1 MPGPLDGY
9 RVVELSE
16 GVAGPY
22 AAMELGDA
30 GADVLKIE
38 RLQGDRARGWGS
50 AAKGDLGA
58 SFLGMNRNKRS
69 VALDLD
75 SEDGVA
81 VARRLLRG
89 ADVVV
94 ADAGWSRHPAL
105 QPEALITDNPG
116 LIYLHISEYGEHGPM
131 AGRAPY
137 GELSAQLAS
146 EATTSLGLLGEAPV
160 RLSVDVAQMFTGI
173 YGVQAIVAALYARDT
188 AGGQRIDISLFGT
201 MVAMRS
207 TLWVALANPDEWW
220 GFHLDS
226 YVKPRDFGY
235 ACQDGRIYFS
245 LAKPTQEQR
254 DDLYREFNMEWV
266 RQDPLFDLLNT
277 DTAGG
282 TSRYSHVVKP
292 LWERAFKDL
301 PRQKVIDAVRKTGGW
316 AFEKNTYSELMA
328 TEQAQFIGLI
338 DTQEHPGI
346 GPVSTVGIP
355 WEFADTPA
363 SVRRPA
369 PRLGEHADEVL
380 AEAGYAASEISGL
393 RSRGILG
400 GVAATPAR

>member
-38 RLQGDRARGWGS
+38 KLQGDRARGWGS
-50 AAKGDLGA
+50 KATGDLGA

-75 SEDGVA
+75 SAEGVA
-81 VARRLLRG
+81 VAKKLLEG
-89 ADVVV
+89 ADVVI
-94 ADAGWSRHPAL
+94 ADAAWTAHPDL
-105 QPEALITDNPG
+105 QPEALTKSNPG
-116 LIYLHISEYGEHGPM
+116 LVYVHISEYGEHGPM
-131 AGRAPY
+131 ANRAPY

-146 EATTSLGLLGEAPV
+146 EATTSLGVIGEAPV
-160 RLSVDVAQMFTGI
+160 RMAVDVAQMFTGI
-173 YGVQAIVAALYARDT
+173 YAVQAICAALYARDT
-188 AGGQRIDISLFGT
+188 RGGQRIDLSLFGT

-226 YVKPRDFGY
+226 YVKPQDYGY
-235 ACQDGRIYFS
+235 QCKDGRIYFS
-245 LAKPTQEQR
+245 LARPTQEQR

-266 RQDPLFDLLNT
+266 RQDPLFDLVNT

-282 TSRYSHVVKP
+282 TARYSHVCKP
-292 LWERAFKDL
+292 VWERAFKEL
-301 PRQKVIDAVRKTGGW
+301 PRQQVIEAIRKTGGW
-316 AFEKNTYSELMA
+316 AFEKNNYEELVNS
-328 TEQAQFIGLI
+328 EQAQFIGLI
-338 DTQEHPGI
+338 DTRDHPGV
-346 GPVSTVGIP
+346 GSVSTVAIP

-363 SVRRPA
+363 SIRRPA

-380 AEAGYAASEISGL
+380 GAAGFSASDISGL
-393 RSRGILG
+393 RSK
-400 GVAATPAR
+400 GVLATV